1 MIRCKLI
8 ELAAADGAGAGSK
21 IGRSVTGETLSV
33 GRATSCKIYIPDPS
47 IRLDHASIYRAED
60 GRLYLKASGPVYVE
74 QKLQTNVRL
83 EAGQLI
89 AIGPYE
95 FHVDALSDGAELATA
110 GITLSYGQVESATAS
125 TVVTAQELIT
135 PGWSRFF
142 SRRVLAWA
150 LSLLVILFCGVLP
163 YRTAHTPLNGANAA
177 NAVSQSPM
185 AMMETALQAAGASE
199 LDAFWNPGPISSAH
213 QNIGSQCRL
222 CHDQPFE
229 RVRDASCQ
237 ACHKSVGDHIA
248 DKGLQHDAF
257 NGQRCA
263 TCHKDHQGPSGMKK
277 VDAIG
282 CVQCHDSIKRY
293 AAKSKLEDIGDFAA
307 KHPAFKLSMVQPD
320 GAPAAKPTVKRE
332 LQAPGLKN
340 PNGLKFPHD
349 VHLAK
354 AGIKSPTGDPAKQGR
369 VVLECAN
376 CHVPNAAGDGFE
388 TVRMEKN
395 CQSCHRLAVSPQA
408 PERQMPHGKPADVA
422 VAVRE
427 MYASL
432 ALDRFPAQLT
442 TVNALLQRPAD
453 KPIPAQLIPATRWIQ
468 EQTQSSL
475 VQMFESPKGVCLTC
489 HQITPKPDANDWLV
503 SPVVYTHHWLPKSK
517 FSHVQHKN
525 ASCESC
531 HGAAKSKDSADILIP
546 DIDSCRT
553 CHAGTQPSGNKV
565 QSSCDSC
572 HGFHAPVEHAVFKEA
587 AAGKTAP

>member
-8 ELAAADGAGAGSK
+8 ELASADSAAAGSK
-21 IGRSVTGETLSV
+21 TGRSVTGETLSV

-60 GRLYLKASGPVYVE
+60 GHLYLQASGPVYIE
-74 QKLQTNVRL
+74 QKLQSKVRL

-95 FHVDALSDGAELATA
+95 FHVEALSDGAGLATA
-110 GITLSYGQVESATAS
+110 GLTLSYGQPDNSAVALAVS
-125 TVVTAQELIT
+125 PQDLIT
-135 PGWSRFF
+135 PSWARFF
-142 SRRVLAWA
+142 NRRKLAWA
-150 LSLLVILFCGVLP
+150 LSALVILFCGVLP
-163 YRTAHTPLNGANAA
+163 LRTAHTPINAA
-177 NAVSQSPM
+177 VTAPQSPM
-185 AMMETALQAAGASE
+185 AMMETALKSAGASQ
-199 LDAFWNPGPISSAH
+199 LDAFWNPGQISSAH
-213 QNIGSQCRL
+213 QTFGDQCRL
-222 CHDQPFE
+222 CHDRPFE

-237 ACHKSVGDHIA
+237 ACHTSVGEHIA

-263 TCHKDHQGPSGMKK
+263 TCHKDHQGLSGMKK

-282 CVQCHDSIKRY
+282 CVQCHDNIKSY
-293 AAKSKLEDIGDFAA
+293 AAKSKLDDIGDFAD
-307 KHPAFKLSMVQPD
+307 KHPAFKLSMVQAD
-320 GAPAAKPTVKRE
+320 GVPAAHPTVKR
-332 LQAPGLKN
+332 LAQTPALKN

-369 VVLECAN
+369 VVLACAN

-408 PERQMPHGKPADVA
+408 PERQMPHGKPADVS

-442 TVNALLQRPAD
+442 TVNSLLQRPAD
-453 KPIPAQLIPATRWIQ
+453 KPIPAQLVPASRWIQ
-468 EQTQSSL
+468 EQTQASL
-475 VQMFESPKGVCLTC
+475 LQMFESPKGVCLTC
-489 HQITPKPDANDWLV
+489 HQITPKPDAGDWLV
-503 SPVVYTHHWLPKSK
+503 SPVVYTHQWLPKSR
-517 FSHVQHKN
+517 FSHLQHKN

-531 HGAAKSKDSADILIP
+531 HAAAKSKDAADILIP

-553 CHAGTQPSGNKV
+553 CHTGTKPSGNKV
-565 QSSCDSC
+565 MSSCDSC
-572 HGFHAPVEHAVFKEA
+572 HGFHAPVQHAVFKEA
-587 AAGKTAP
+587 GAGKIAP